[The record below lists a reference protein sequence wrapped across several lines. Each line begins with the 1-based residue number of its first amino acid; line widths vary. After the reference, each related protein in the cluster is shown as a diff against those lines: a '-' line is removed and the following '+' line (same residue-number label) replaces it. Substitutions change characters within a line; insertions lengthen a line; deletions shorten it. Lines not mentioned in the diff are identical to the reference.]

1 MKNKKHKRIKSLI
14 SIFVLSLL
22 LSASGCSKMINDNEL
37 NGDVNSTNQSVTN
50 DNMIDH
56 EQPSV
61 EEVPDTTVTPNI
73 AEGDTSE
80 EDKSTD
86 SELPQWVVIQKEK
99 IKSENPQYS
108 TYEEKSYVIGDCG
121 YTIFAKTPAD
131 CTDLLDYCVDIWAY
145 GPEHSQKIEEDA
157 YIDPNS
163 HGEIVIDDTNFF
175 RYDIMYAT
183 EQMTHLYTT
192 DKEDNFREII
202 FPGYLKEVND
212 LDLAV
217 VVSAYDMSYSKE
229 DDAYY
234 GHTWKTYYFHYEDYD
249 IVEYERQDITQEEF
263 LQYEGAQVRIDEI
276 SAQYEKEE
284 GVMTLEFKKN
294 ENGMLH
300 INIKIESDNWISYYY
315 ETLKVEEKQVTVI
328 ESGQGYY

>member
-1 MKNKKHKRIKSLI
+1 MKNKKQKRIKPMM
-14 SIFVLSLL
+14 SILVLSALL
-22 LSASGCSKMINDNEL
+22 FVNGCSNKISDNEINTGANSFEQSGMNDNIINNESSS
-37 NGDVNSTNQSVTN
+37 G
-50 DNMIDH
+50 
-56 EQPSV
+56 
-61 EEVPDTTVTPNI
+61 EEEKENTVTPAMPETN
-73 AEGDTSE
+73 EE
-80 EDKSTD
+80 EDD
-86 SELPQWVVIQKEK
+86 IQGLPEWIEIQKK
-99 IKSENPQYS
+99 QIKSENPQYS